1 MTDLLIRGAT
11 VIDGTGAP
19 GRRADI
25 AVDRGRIAAV
35 GADLAKDGA
44 RVIDAKDRVVTPG
57 FIDIH
62 SHSDEAMF
70 VNDALESALHMGV
83 TLVVCGNCGGS
94 SAPVSGL
101 AEAELDRELSRLN
114 VQRTWSSFGEY
125 ADAVD
130 EVKPAINVCSFVGHG
145 TLRSCVMGADDR
157 APTKEELA
165 RMRALLAKSMDEGA
179 IGLASGLIYP
189 PSAFGTTDE
198 LAALCEV
205 VRDKG
210 GLYAS
215 HIRNES
221 TKLLDAVEENL
232 EIGRRSGVRVE
243 LSHHK
248 ASGQKN
254 WGKVKDSTALIERAR
269 AEGVDVTADQYP
281 YTASSTGLAVTIPN
295 WVHEGGTAKM
305 CERLRD
311 PAVRARIRSEEV
323 ETGRAFDRIV
333 IARARLHPEWAGK
346 SVQQLADAAG
356 RDPLEWSC
364 DALIEHDGAVDI
376 VHHSMSEDD
385 VRLVMAK
392 EWICIGS
399 DSRAN
404 APYGPLSFGKPHPRS
419 YGTFPRVLGRYAR
432 DEKVLGLEDAVRKM
446 TSLTASR
453 PRVHDRGV
461 VREGAWADLV
471 VFDPARVI
479 DAATYDDPHQYPV
492 GLDYVIVNGG
502 VALEHGETTPERR
515 GRFLRQGRDLGSLP
529 NRGPQPEGGR

>member
-1 MTDLLIRGAT
+1 MTDLVLHGGS

-19 GRRADI
+19 ARRADVAI
-25 AVDRGRIAAV
+25 QGGRIAAI
-35 GADLAKDGA
+35 GSDLARDGA
-44 RVIDAKDRVVTPG
+44 RVLDVSGRTVVPG

-101 AEAELDRELSRLN
+101 AEAELDRELARLD
-114 VQRTWSSFGEY
+114 VKRTWSSFGEY
-125 ADAVD
+125 AAAVD
-130 EVKPAINVCSFVGHG
+130 RARPSINVCSFVGHG
-145 TLRSCVMGADDR
+145 TLRSCIMGADAR
-157 APTKEELA
+157 APTADELA
-165 RMRALLAKSMDEGA
+165 RMRKLLARSMSEGA

-221 TKLLDAVEENL
+221 TKLLEAVEENL
-232 EIGRRSGVRVE
+232 EIGRRSRARVE

-254 WGKVKDSTALIERAR
+254 WGKVEQSTALIERAR
-269 AEGVDVTADQYP
+269 SEGVDVTADQYP

-311 PAVRARIRSEEV
+311 TAVRERIRGEEV
-323 ETGRAFDRIV
+323 ETGRAWDRIV
-333 IARARLHPEWAGK
+333 IARARHHQEWAGMN
-346 SVQQLADAAG
+346 VQQLATEAG
-356 RDPLEWSC
+356 RDPLDWSC

-385 VRLVMAK
+385 VRFVMAK
-392 EWICIGS
+392 EWVCIGS

-419 YGTFPRVLGRYAR
+419 YGTFPRVLGRYAL
-432 DEKVLGLEDAVRKM
+432 DENVISLEDAVRKM
-446 TSLTASR
+446 TSATASR
-453 PRVHDRGV
+453 LRLRDRGIA
-461 VREGAWADLV
+461 REGAWADLV
-471 VFDPARVI
+471 VFDPARVM
-479 DAATYDDPHQYPV
+479 DTATYDDPHRFPV
-492 GLDYVIVNGG
+492 GIDHVIVAGG
-502 VALEHGETTPERR
+502 LALESGQTTRERH
-515 GRFLRQGRDLGSLP
+515 GRFLRLGPDLG
-529 NRGPQPEGGR
+529 GP